1 MKFTLEIFNF
11 IMIIILVAFVI
22 YIMIKIHMKKSSTE
36 CYQTDNDTLGDA
48 TSISRPLLVDTNN
61 GNLSIGDRDWNT
73 ILKAMA
79 DIDKLTGT
87 TVPQLATKVST
98 NATAISGINQN
109 LGNYINYN
117 DKVHIKSALGTCKI
131 ANAGQGSG
139 SGGSTAVTQ
148 NAIYMTND
156 GCIQDKAMRFY
167 NVNQGDN
174 AAPGV
179 FMRTT
184 PYDNDQSK
192 THVGLWNFEKSS

>member
-36 CYQTDNDTLGDA
+36 CYQTDNDTLGDNS
-48 TSISRPLLVDTNN
+48 TSRPLLVDTNT
-61 GNLSIGDRDWNT
+61 GNLSIGDRDWYT
-73 ILKAMA
+73 IKKAMA

-87 TVPQLATKVST
+87 KVPELATQVST

-117 DKVHIKSALGTCKI
+117 DKVHIKSALACKI
-131 ANAGQGSG
+131 ADAGQGSG
-139 SGGSTAVTQ
+139 PGGSTAVTQ

-167 NVNQGDN
+167 NGNQGDN

-179 FMRTT
+179 FMRTK
-184 PYDNDQSK
+184 PYDTDPSK